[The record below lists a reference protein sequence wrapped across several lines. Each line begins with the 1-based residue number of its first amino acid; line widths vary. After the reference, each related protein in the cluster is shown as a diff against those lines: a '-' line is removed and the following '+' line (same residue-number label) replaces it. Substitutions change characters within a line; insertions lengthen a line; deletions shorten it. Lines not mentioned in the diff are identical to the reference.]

1 VSIATII
8 LQRYYLALNNGE
20 KDRIAKRRRIVA
32 DYRLRGIENTWELMA
47 LLEKDHGIAVS
58 ERTVYYDK
66 EAIEKQ
72 WLEDSKLDN
81 EKRKANLVQK
91 YEYIHREA
99 VSAWFKSLEDAETT
113 IQEMIENGGELGSD
127 ALNKGRLKASTR
139 KEGQSGNPAL
149 LAQAQA
155 ALKAIREMFGVD
167 AATKI
172 SNFNYDLSKATDE
185 QLQRIAAG
193 EEPAA
198 VLQQNPTS
206 GTG

>member
-1 VSIATII
+1 M
-8 LQRYYLALNNGE
+8 ALNNGE

-113 IQEMIENGGELGSD
+113 IQEMIDGGGD
-127 ALNKGRLKASTR
+127 AGIAGGAQRLKASTR

-193 EEPAA
+193 EEPSA
-198 VLQQNPTS
+198 VLQQNTNT

>member
-1 VSIATII
+1 MS
-8 LQRYYLALNNGE
+8 LHNGE
-20 KDRIAKRRRIVA
+20 KDRIAKRRRIIA
-32 DYRLRGIENTWELMA
+32 GYRLRGIENTWELMA
-47 LLEKDHGIAVS
+47 LLEKEHNITVS

-72 WLEDSKLDN
+72 WLEDSKVDN
-81 EKRKANLVQK
+81 EKRKANLIHK

-99 VSAWFKSLEDAETT
+99 LAAWLKSLEDAETT
-113 IQEMIENGGELGSD
+113 IQEMIDGGEIGTAGASQ
-127 ALNKGRLKASTR
+127 RLKASTR

-167 AATKI
+167 AATKVT
-172 SNFNYDLSKATDE
+172 NFNYDLSKATDE

-193 EEPAA
+193 DDPAT
-198 VLQQNPTS
+198 VLQQNTATS
-206 GTG
+206 GG

>member
-1 VSIATII
+1 M
-8 LQRYYLALNNGE
+8 ALNNGE

-113 IQEMIENGGELGSD
+113 IQEMIDGGGD
-127 ALNKGRLKASTR
+127 AGIAGGAQRLKASTR

-167 AATKI
+167 KLPTGTDDSPFVVKVI
-172 SNFNYDLSKATDE
+172 KGINTDDL
-185 QLQRIAAG
+185 
-193 EEPAA
+193 
-198 VLQQNPTS
+198 
-206 GTG
+206 